1 MVWKYIRRQLTQRRF
16 QSQRREK
23 GNNMK
28 TIKKTI
34 SEPCPCCKQRWTREV
49 DVPAPVDGMT
59 FYVVM
64 GSKSKVDL
72 TIEYHDVIDTSLNG
86 DTDVVTD
93 LTFNNAIVFIS
104 VFAQQQLKDNTY
116 LRVESNIM
124 DTYEIS
130 DRRITLDATNIQDAL
145 KTLRKAYRQA
155 RRVWTPGRL

>member
-1 MVWKYIRRQLTQRRF
+1 
-16 QSQRREK
+16 
-23 GNNMK
+23 MK
-28 TIKKTI
+28 TIKQTI

-72 TIEYHDVIDTSLNG
+72 TIEYHDVIDSSLNG

-130 DRRITLDATNIQDAL
+130 DRRITLDATNIQEAL

>member
-1 MVWKYIRRQLTQRRF
+1 
-16 QSQRREK
+16 
-23 GNNMK
+23 MK
-28 TIKKTI
+28 TVKQTI

-49 DVPAPVDGMT
+49 DVPAPIDGLT

-64 GSKSKVDL
+64 GSNSKVDL

>member
-1 MVWKYIRRQLTQRRF
+1 
-16 QSQRREK
+16 
-23 GNNMK
+23 MK
-28 TIKKTI
+28 TIKQTI

-130 DRRITLDATNIQDAL
+130 DRRITLDATNIQEAL

>member
-1 MVWKYIRRQLTQRRF
+1 
-16 QSQRREK
+16 
-23 GNNMK
+23 MK
-28 TIKKTI
+28 TIKQTI

-64 GSKSKVDL
+64 DSKSKVDL
-72 TIEYHDVIDTSLNG
+72 TIEYHDVIDSSLNG

-130 DRRITLDATNIQDAL
+130 DRRITLDANNIQDAL

-155 RRVWTPGRL
+155 RRAWTPGRL

>member
-1 MVWKYIRRQLTQRRF
+1 
-16 QSQRREK
+16 
-23 GNNMK
+23 MK
-28 TIKKTI
+28 TIKQTI

-64 GSKSKVDL
+64 DSKSKVDL
-72 TIEYHDVIDTSLNG
+72 TIEYHDVIDSSLNG

-130 DRRITLDATNIQDAL
+130 DRRITLDANNIQDAL

-155 RRVWTPGRL
+155 RRVWTPSRL

>member
-1 MVWKYIRRQLTQRRF
+1 MRKDPTTTNPATISGAT
-16 QSQRREK
+16 SGK

-145 KTLRKAYRQA
+145 KTLRKAYGQA

>member
-1 MVWKYIRRQLTQRRF
+1 MKIDPIATKSTTISDVA
-16 QSQRREK
+16 SGK

-34 SEPCPCCKQRWTREV
+34 SDPCPCCKQRWTREI

-64 GSKSKVDL
+64 NARRKVDL

-93 LTFNNAIVFIS
+93 ITFKDAIVFIS
-104 VFAQQQLKDNTY
+104 VFAQQNLKDGTY

-130 DRRITLDATNIQDAL
+130 DRRIVLDANNIQDAL
-145 KTLRKAYRQA
+145 KTLRKAYRQQ
-155 RRVWTPGRL
+155 RRAWSPSMA

>member
-1 MVWKYIRRQLTQRRF
+1 
-16 QSQRREK
+16 
-23 GNNMK
+23 MK

-49 DVPAPVDGMT
+49 DVPAPVVGMT

>member
-1 MVWKYIRRQLTQRRF
+1 
-16 QSQRREK
+16 
-23 GNNMK
+23 MK

-64 GSKSKVDL
+64 GSNSKVDL

>member
-1 MVWKYIRRQLTQRRF
+1 
-16 QSQRREK
+16 
-23 GNNMK
+23 MK

-34 SEPCPCCKQRWTREV
+34 SDPCPCCKQRWTREI
-49 DVPAPVDGMT
+49 DVPAPKDGMT

-64 GSKSKVDL
+64 NARRKVDL

-93 LTFNNAIVFIS
+93 ISFNDAIVFIS
-104 VFAQQQLKDNTY
+104 VFAQQNLKDDTY

-130 DRRITLDATNIQDAL
+130 DRRIVLDANNIQDAL
-145 KTLRKAYRQA
+145 KTLRKAYRQQ
-155 RRVWTPGRL
+155 RRAWSPSMS

>member
-1 MVWKYIRRQLTQRRF
+1 MRKDPTTTNPATISGAT
-16 QSQRREK
+16 SGK

-64 GSKSKVDL
+64 GSNSKVDL

-104 VFAQQQLKDNTY
+104 VFAKQQLKDNTY

-145 KTLRKAYRQA
+145 KTLRKAYGQA

>member
-1 MVWKYIRRQLTQRRF
+1 
-16 QSQRREK
+16 
-23 GNNMK
+23 MK
-28 TIKKTI
+28 TIKQTI

-64 GSKSKVDL
+64 DSKSKVDL

-93 LTFNNAIVFIS
+93 LTFNNAIIFIS
-104 VFAQQQLKDNTY
+104 VLAQQNLKDDTY

-130 DRRITLDATNIQDAL
+130 DRRITLDANNIQDAL

-155 RRVWTPGRL
+155 RRAWTPSRL

>member
-1 MVWKYIRRQLTQRRF
+1 
-16 QSQRREK
+16 
-23 GNNMK
+23 MK
-28 TIKKTI
+28 TIKQTI

-64 GSKSKVDL
+64 DSKSKVDL
-72 TIEYHDVIDTSLNG
+72 TIEYHDVIDSSLNG
-86 DTDVVTD
+86 GTDVVTD
-93 LTFNNAIVFIS
+93 LTFNNAIVFIA

-155 RRVWTPGRL
+155 RRAWTPGRL

>member
-1 MVWKYIRRQLTQRRF
+1 
-16 QSQRREK
+16 
-23 GNNMK
+23 MK

>member
-1 MVWKYIRRQLTQRRF
+1 MRKDPTTTNPATISGAT
-16 QSQRREK
+16 SGK

-64 GSKSKVDL
+64 GSNSKVDL

-145 KTLRKAYRQA
+145 KTLRKAYGQA

>member
-1 MVWKYIRRQLTQRRF
+1 
-16 QSQRREK
+16 
-23 GNNMK
+23 MK
-28 TIKKTI
+28 TVKQTI

-49 DVPAPVDGMT
+49 DVPAPIDGMT

-64 GSKSKVDL
+64 GSNSKVDL
-72 TIEYHDVIDTSLNG
+72 TIEYHNVIDTSLNG

>member
-1 MVWKYIRRQLTQRRF
+1 MRKDPTTTNPATISGAT
-16 QSQRREK
+16 SGK

-34 SEPCPCCKQRWTREV
+34 SDPCPTCSQRWTREI

>member
-1 MVWKYIRRQLTQRRF
+1 MKVYPTTTKPATISGVASGER
-16 QSQRREK
+16 K
-23 GNNMK
+23 NMK
-28 TIKKTI
+28 TIKQTI

-49 DVPAPVDGMT
+49 DVPAPIDGLT

-64 GSKSKVDL
+64 GSNSKVDL

>member
-1 MVWKYIRRQLTQRRF
+1 
-16 QSQRREK
+16 
-23 GNNMK
+23 MK
-28 TIKKTI
+28 TIKQTI

-72 TIEYHDVIDTSLNG
+72 TIEYHDVIDSSLNG

>member
-1 MVWKYIRRQLTQRRF
+1 MRKDPTTTNPATISGAT
-16 QSQRREK
+16 SGK

-64 GSKSKVDL
+64 GSNSKVDL

>member
-1 MVWKYIRRQLTQRRF
+1 
-16 QSQRREK
+16 
-23 GNNMK
+23 MK
-28 TIKKTI
+28 TIKQTI

-49 DVPAPVDGMT
+49 DVPAPIDGMT

-64 GSKSKVDL
+64 GSNSKVDL

>member
-1 MVWKYIRRQLTQRRF
+1 MKIDPIATKSATISDVASGERK
-16 QSQRREK
+16 
-23 GNNMK
+23 NMK
-28 TIKKTI
+28 TIKQTI

-64 GSKSKVDL
+64 DSKSKVDL
-72 TIEYHDVIDTSLNG
+72 TIEYHDVIDSSLNG

-130 DRRITLDATNIQDAL
+130 DRRITLDANNIQDAL

-155 RRVWTPGRL
+155 RRAWTPSRL

>member
-1 MVWKYIRRQLTQRRF
+1 
-16 QSQRREK
+16 
-23 GNNMK
+23 MK

-34 SEPCPCCKQRWTREV
+34 SEPCSCCKQRWTREV

-64 GSKSKVDL
+64 GSNSKVDL

>member
-1 MVWKYIRRQLTQRRF
+1 MKIDPIATKSATISDVASGERK
-16 QSQRREK
+16 
-23 GNNMK
+23 NMK

-34 SEPCPCCKQRWTREV
+34 SDPCPCCKQRWTREV

-64 GSKSKVDL
+64 GSNSKVDL

-86 DTDVVTD
+86 DTDVVTGI
-93 LTFNNAIVFIS
+93 TFNDAIVFIS
-104 VFAQQQLKDNTY
+104 VFAQQNLKDNTY
-116 LRVESNIM
+116 LRVESNVM
-124 DTYEIS
+124 DTYEIK

>member
-1 MVWKYIRRQLTQRRF
+1 
-16 QSQRREK
+16 
-23 GNNMK
+23 MK
-28 TIKKTI
+28 TIKQTI

-49 DVPAPVDGMT
+49 DVPAPIDGMT

-64 GSKSKVDL
+64 GSNSKVDL

-130 DRRITLDATNIQDAL
+130 DRRITLDATNIQDGL
-145 KTLRKAYRQA
+145 KTLRKVYRQA

>member
-1 MVWKYIRRQLTQRRF
+1 
-16 QSQRREK
+16 
-23 GNNMK
+23 MK
-28 TIKKTI
+28 TVKQTI

-49 DVPAPVDGMT
+49 DVPAPIDGLT

>member
-1 MVWKYIRRQLTQRRF
+1 
-16 QSQRREK
+16 
-23 GNNMK
+23 MK

-34 SEPCPCCKQRWTREV
+34 SEPCPCCKQRWTREI

-64 GSKSKVDL
+64 GSNSKVDL

>member
-1 MVWKYIRRQLTQRRF
+1 MRKNPIATKPATISGVASGERK
-16 QSQRREK
+16 
-23 GNNMK
+23 NMK
-28 TIKKTI
+28 TIKQTI

-49 DVPAPVDGMT
+49 DVPAPIDGLT

>member
-1 MVWKYIRRQLTQRRF
+1 
-16 QSQRREK
+16 
-23 GNNMK
+23 MK
-28 TIKKTI
+28 TIKQTI

-130 DRRITLDATNIQDAL
+130 DRRIALDATNIQDAL

>member
-1 MVWKYIRRQLTQRRF
+1 
-16 QSQRREK
+16 
-23 GNNMK
+23 MK
-28 TIKKTI
+28 TIKQTI

-49 DVPAPVDGMT
+49 DVPAPIDGMT

>member
-1 MVWKYIRRQLTQRRF
+1 
-16 QSQRREK
+16 
-23 GNNMK
+23 MK
-28 TIKKTI
+28 TIKQTI

-64 GSKSKVDL
+64 DSKSKVDL
-72 TIEYHDVIDTSLNG
+72 TIEYHDVIDSSLNG

-130 DRRITLDATNIQDAL
+130 DRRITLDANNIQDAL